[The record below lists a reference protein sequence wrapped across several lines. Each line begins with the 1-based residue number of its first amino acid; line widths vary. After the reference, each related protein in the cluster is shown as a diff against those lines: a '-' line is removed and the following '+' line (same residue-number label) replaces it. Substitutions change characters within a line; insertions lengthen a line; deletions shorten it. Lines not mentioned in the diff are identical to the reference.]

1 MSPKHTIQ
9 YDKRRGTYYVFIRRD
24 GVRRYFNLGTSRKKA
39 EKALVQLEK
48 DIASGLETF
57 GTVETTQVLK
67 DDDTKDIHVNELAH
81 EHLDWVD
88 KNRSA
93 GTSRLRQHYILKFLS
108 FIGEVMVSEITRMK
122 LEQFHADAKGEKKGP
137 NAGNQALRHVKTM
150 LLWGEEME
158 ICALSFRKFPE
169 IGEVVPEV
177 DPVTERELGALLNS
191 VPHDFRDMLLFGL
204 LTGLRPEELRHLKKT
219 NIMHTAFGD
228 AYALIPKH
236 KTSRSARE
244 PKPRSVPLSPVA
256 EDILERRFKAHP
268 RSELVFLNAK
278 GEPYTRQAFRNRLI
292 RWCRRAGIR
301 DITPYALRHAFAS
314 MQSDSRI
321 ETTSLA
327 RLMGHTTNRTV
338 ERYVHNTFEHH
349 RKAVVGLEKRLKG
362 IMAKEGAERKP
373 GGSPSRYSTAS
384 VTTRK

>member
-1 MSPKHTIQ
+1 
-9 YDKRRGTYYVFIRRD
+9 
-24 GVRRYFNLGTSRKKA
+24 
-39 EKALVQLEK
+39 
-48 DIASGLETF
+48 
-57 GTVETTQVLK
+57 
-67 DDDTKDIHVNELAH
+67 
-81 EHLDWVD
+81 
-88 KNRSA
+88 
-93 GTSRLRQHYILKFLS
+93 
-108 FIGEVMVSEITRMK
+108 
-122 LEQFHADAKGEKKGP
+122 
-137 NAGNQALRHVKTM
+137 VKTF

-158 ICALSFRKFPE
+158 LCTLSFKKFPV

-177 DPVTERELGALLNS
+177 DPVTEHELGALLNS
-191 VPHDFRDMLLFGL
+191 VPHDFKDMILFGL
-204 LTGLRPEELRHLKKT
+204 LTGLRPEEIRQLKKA

-268 RSELVFLNAK
+268 RSELVFLNGK
-278 GEPYTRQAFRNRLI
+278 GKPYTRQALRNRLI

-301 DITPYALRHAFAS
+301 DLTPYALRHAFAS

-362 IMAKEGAERKP
+362 IMEKGSDSGKP
-373 GGSPSRYSTAS
+373 LQTKGVYCS
-384 VTTRK
+384 